1 MGVGGVVR
9 GRDALRVGSRGAVVE
24 IDLRKISNG
33 GVNKREGLIRGRC
46 GCLFPC
52 GVGFLSTADLNSTVI
67 KKTKKAHLKI

>member
-33 GVNKREGLIRGRC
+33 GVSKWEGLIRGRC

-52 GVGFLSTADLNSTVI
+52 GVGFLSTADLNSPVI
-67 KKTKKAHLKI
+67 KKTKKPILK